1 MKVFLAFCSI
11 VKLQKRK
18 SKLSTSST
26 TAEKKYNCLR
36 GAATLYNLGIFAVL
50 LANTRKSLKFYRFES
65 EQNLVS
71 FIDLNFFF
79 RLFLVY
85 FAAETGIVF
94 NLFVNFEQ
102 K

>member
-1 MKVFLAFCSI
+1 MKGFPAFCSI

-26 TAEKKYNCLR
+26 TAEKKKKKIRLL
-36 GAATLYNLGIFAVL
+36 TLYNLGIFAVL

-85 FAAETGIVF
+85 FAAEAGIVF